1 MPLRIT
7 LELIPRGDES
17 RKRVMGTLDIENTG
31 DHPQHP
37 KLANY
42 HYRMTGPVHGGDT
55 DHWHEGTLRDVERA
69 RGYWAHAKEVL
80 SALDCESQPMDEGE
94 RHNLECSHGANNEK

>member
-1 MPLRIT
+1 
-7 LELIPRGDES
+7 
-17 RKRVMGTLDIENTG
+17 MGTLDIENTG

-69 RGYWAHAKEVL
+69 RGYWAHVKEVL
-80 SALDCESQPMDEGE
+80 NALDCESEPMDDGE
-94 RHNLECSHGANNEK
+94 RHNTHLQLSPSGDGSSQQNTPRPEGD